1 MLFDM
6 LAVKNDVA
14 FWRKA
19 RSMEGLSLRTLAL
32 NAFFHVRAW
41 GLGRRVFWR
50 EWSKGGGVG
59 GWVSGWVDG

>member
-32 NAFFHVRAW
+32 NAFFHVRTGLFGGRE
-41 GLGRRVFWR
+41 GLGL
-50 EWSKGGGVG
+50 GLA
-59 GWVSGWVDG
+59 